1 MIFPWLISIIIIKSK
16 ILNLDNLIPLKTS
29 LLVYLQFQTYN
40 NNLLLQIIFIFL
52 KQKIKFLCIWSIHI
66 SITITSTIQIFRWIT
81 HSWNIIWIQNLLSV
95 TDDWHW
101 CVTRYYSQIFRI
113 KIHWNA
119 NIDIYWIFTFHKY
132 HTIFFLIFKKFLTL
146 TLFWNLQ

>member
-1 MIFPWLISIIIIKSK
+1 MIFPWLIFIIIIKSK
-16 ILNLDNLIPLKTS
+16 ILNLDNLILLKIS
-29 LLVYLQFQTYN
+29 LLVYLQFQTY

-52 KQKIKFLCIWSIHI
+52 KQKIKFLCIRSIHI

-101 CVTRYYSQIFRI
+101 CVTRYYSQILSKFI
-113 KIHWNA
+113 EMQTSTSIEFSFFI
-119 NIDIYWIFTFHKY
+119 NIIQFSF
-132 HTIFFLIFKKFLTL
+132 
-146 TLFWNLQ
+146 